1 MIAKRHNAAVS
12 ETTRPR
18 LQRGHDRWIAG
29 VCSGLSDYFH
39 VDPLIIRIAFIGAAF
54 LQGLGILLYLVLWL
68 LMPPADAPA
77 TAISDFGSHLRAVQ
91 DDLRRLGMNFAA
103 GRSTPA
109 PTAPSSSGTP
119 APPPSPAPGPYG
131 RRGGIVIGLVLVVLG
146 AWFLLENLGL
156 LTWWRWD
163 LFWPAVLIVLGLAL
177 LVRRF
182 R

>member
-1 MIAKRHNAAVS
+1 VS
-12 ETTRPR
+12 ETARPR
-18 LQRGHDRWIAG
+18 LQRGHDRWVAG
-29 VCSGLSDYFH
+29 VCSGLGEYFH

-68 LMPPADAPA
+68 LMPPADAPP
-77 TAISDFGSHLRAVQ
+77 TAVSDLRSHLRAMQ
-91 DDLRRLGMNFAA
+91 NDLRHLGMNFAA

-109 PTAPSSSGTP
+109 PTAGPPVPGATPPPP
-119 APPPSPAPGPYG
+119 APQPYG
-131 RRGGIVIGLVLVVLG
+131 RRGGIVVGLVLVALG
-146 AWFLLENLGL
+146 AWFLLQNLGL
-156 LTWWRWD
+156 LLWWRWD

>member
-1 MIAKRHNAAVS
+1 VS

-29 VCSGLSDYFH
+29 VCSGLGDYFH
-39 VDPLIIRIAFIGAAF
+39 VDPLIIRIVFIAAAF

-68 LMPPADAPA
+68 LMPPADAPS
-77 TAISDFGSHLRAVQ
+77 TSMGDFGSHFRAMQ
-91 DDLRRLGMNFAA
+91 DDLRRLGANFSM
-103 GRSTPA
+103 GRPTPA
-109 PTAPSSSGTP
+109 PTDPSAAGGPAPS
-119 APPPSPAPGPYG
+119 PPGPYPYG
-131 RRGGIVIGLVLVVLG
+131 RRGGIVVGVVLIVLG
-146 AWFLLENLGL
+146 AWFLLQNMGL

-163 LFWPAVLIVLGLAL
+163 LFWPAVLIILGVAL